1 MLAGDA
7 MSNRFRWGHININ
20 VANLDVAMEFYKK
33 LGFEVFMAS
42 IPYLNLSSDLEA
54 AMPVPTAHAL
64 GLSDETKGR
73 ACIMQLHNGLPK
85 LDLTELADAVQ
96 RTPLNNSDRGLV
108 RFCLASQDL
117 QADYAHLVSLGVE
130 FLSPPVTCASRMA
143 EVAVCQDPDGTL
155 IELLQVHLERWPRI
169 QPANGRADNATSNEG
184 KTDEKRTRYH

>member
-1 MLAGDA
+1 
-7 MSNRFRWGHININ
+7 MSDRLRWGHININ
-20 VANLDVAMEFYKK
+20 VASLDVAVEFYQK
-33 LGFEVFMAS
+33 LGFEVFIPG
-42 IPYLNLSSDLEA
+42 IPYLKLRTDREA
-54 AMPVPTAHAL
+54 VIPAQTARAL
-64 GLSDETKGR
+64 GLPEDPKGR

-85 LDLTELADAVQ
+85 LDLTELAGAVQ
-96 RTPLNNSDRGLV
+96 HAPLNNSDRGLV

-169 QPANGRADNATSNEG
+169 QPLNGRADTATSNEG
-184 KTDEKRTRYH
+184 KPDGKRTRYR